1 MKFTF
6 TIKDGVLE
14 KYNAPILG
22 CDSNVIVPEGVTQI
36 AKSAFYYI
44 RGIDFVELPNS
55 VKRIGEDC
63 FYMCEG
69 MEKIHMPAYLEELG
83 ARAFAHCHRLE
94 KIVIPE
100 GVKNIY
106 TNTFYKCENLQEVFF
121 PRSLEH
127 VESGAFSGCYILNKY
142 YYMGTDAE
150 WDKNVTCSVGR
161 KLVVCLGYDESE
173 KEKINL
179 DDYIIED
186 GVLID
191 YYGDKTTVFVPDGVH
206 TIASSAFRGIFRDN
220 LMYRLILPEG
230 VVNIEEHAF
239 EFEELF
245 TEIVIPKSL
254 KSIPENAIFCS
265 RNDCMKVIYKGT
277 KEEWRRV
284 KDDIKIENIG
294 VVECLDGQFND

>member
-22 CDSNVIVPEGVTQI
+22 CDAIVIVPDGVTEI

-44 RGIDFVELPNS
+44 RGIDSVELPDS

-69 MEKIHMPAYLEELG
+69 MEKIQMPTYLEELG
-83 ARAFAHCHRLE
+83 ARAFAHCHQLE

-100 GVKNIY
+100 GVSKIY
-106 TNTFYKCENLQEVFF
+106 TNTFYKCENLQKVFF
-121 PRSLEH
+121 PRSLTQIEAG
-127 VESGAFSGCYILNKY
+127 SFSGCYMLRKY
-142 YYMGTDAE
+142 YYMGTNAE

-161 KLVVCLGYDESE
+161 GLIVCLGYDESE

-186 GVLID
+186 GVLVG
-191 YYGDKTTVFVPDGVH
+191 YCGDKTTVFVPDGVH
-206 TIASSAFRGIFRDN
+206 TIASGSFRGIFRDN
-220 LMYRLILPEG
+220 LMYRLVLPEG
-230 VVNIEEHAF
+230 VVKIEEHAF
-239 EFEELF
+239 EFEEIF
-245 TEIVIPKSL
+245 SEIIMPKSL
-254 KSIPENAIFCS
+254 KSLPENAFFCS
-265 RNDCMKVIYKGT
+265 KTDNIKVIYKGT
-277 KEEWRRV
+277 KEEWRSA
-284 KDDIKIENIG
+284 KDDIKIQGID
-294 VVECLDGQFND
+294 VVECVDGEYKD